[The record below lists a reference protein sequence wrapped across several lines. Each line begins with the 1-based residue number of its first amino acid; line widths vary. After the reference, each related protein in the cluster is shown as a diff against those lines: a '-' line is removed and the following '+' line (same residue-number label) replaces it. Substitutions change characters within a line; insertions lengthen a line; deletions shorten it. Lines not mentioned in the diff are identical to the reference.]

1 MTGIYTSS
9 YFSRLV
15 HFIFLEQNKI
25 KPIHLH
31 QNCLRIFMLTCSWEP
46 AEVPDQMNHSTANAN
61 SKVVVGRQILK
72 KENYNDNLQ
81 VSNNK

>member
-1 MTGIYTSS
+1 
-9 YFSRLV
+9 
-15 HFIFLEQNKI
+15 
-25 KPIHLH
+25 
-31 QNCLRIFMLTCSWEP
+31 MLTCSWEP

-81 VSNNK
+81 ASNNK